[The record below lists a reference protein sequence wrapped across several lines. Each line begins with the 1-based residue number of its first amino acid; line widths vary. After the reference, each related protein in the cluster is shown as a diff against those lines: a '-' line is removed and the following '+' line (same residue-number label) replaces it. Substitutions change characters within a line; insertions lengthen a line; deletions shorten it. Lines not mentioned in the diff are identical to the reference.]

1 MKFNRESERYSMG
14 KYVTLIEVGQ
24 KQRYI
29 FASNRLAENLG
40 ASIIIRQVTE
50 RDPEVFY
57 KEETPQVIYE
67 GGGKALYVFRT
78 PEKGIAFA
86 KKYSRFVL

>member
-1 MKFNRESERYSMG
+1 MKFNRERERYSMG

-24 KQRYI
+24 KQSYI

-57 KEETPQVIYE
+57 KEETPQV
-67 GGGKALYVFRT
+67 
-78 PEKGIAFA
+78 
-86 KKYSRFVL
+86 